1 LSHDNRSVKRD
12 RYRAHMAGDEVELT
26 IVTIVFDAAN
36 PESLSGV
43 LSKYVVLSR
52 QQPGCRNIDLCASLT
67 TPGRFVIIEKWET
80 PAAQRAHFDS
90 DDMVEMARAS
100 AGLLSRPPILDL
112 LEGLSAHDL
121 N

>member
-1 LSHDNRSVKRD
+1 MSDT
-12 RYRAHMAGDEVELT
+12 EVELT
-26 IVTIVFDAAN
+26 IVTIVFNAAQ
-36 PESLSGV
+36 PDRLTAV

-52 QQPGCRNIDLCASLT
+52 QQAGCRNIDLCASVT

-80 PAAQRAHFDS
+80 PAAQRAHFDPTG
-90 DDMVEMARAS
+90 MVEMAAAC
-100 AGLLSRPPILDL
+100 AGLLTRPPDVDL